1 MSSSFTSGR
10 LATSRWRSS
19 PCAAAR
25 VSLRVASGR
34 PSLQAAISLA
44 SSCSS
49 VSLVMSTESTLATDL
64 KWGISNTAPDRP
76 GHRFIPCSR
85 SRTFSRYSL
94 PSSAAPHSSWVVF
107 VAASSFSRLFSKV
120 VISLRTPTSSCWAC
134 RTLSMR
140 SERSWWSGGR
150 AVSSSACTVASQ
162 VSSLQVASLVSTN
175 SSMVM
180 YACLHA
186 SSSFFLS
193 FSHSLGPNVT
203 VESNFCSLTFSSDGT
218 YSFGGSWDSCR
229 ADSSGRLSRPARH
242 SCSARELAT
251 TRRVASAAPVVAFM
265 PNNSIWCRP
274 RRACFTTV

>member
-1 MSSSFTSGR
+1 MSCSFTSGR

-25 VSLRVASGR
+25 VSLRVSSGS
-34 PSLQAAISLA
+34 PSLHAAISLA
-44 SSCSS
+44 SSSSS
-49 VSLVMSTESTLATDL
+49 VSLVMSTDMTLATDL

-76 GHRFIPCSR
+76 GHRFMPSSR

-94 PSSAAPHSSWVVF
+94 PSSAVPHSSWVVF
-107 VAASSFSRLFSKV
+107 VAASSFSRLFSRV

-162 VSSLQVASLVSTN
+162 VSSLHVASLVSTN

-180 YACLHA
+180 YACLQA
-186 SSSFFLS
+186 SSNFFLS
-193 FSHSLGPNVT
+193 RSHSLGPKVT
-203 VESNFCSLTFSSDGT
+203 VESNF
-218 YSFGGSWDSCR
+218 
-229 ADSSGRLSRPARH
+229 
-242 SCSARELAT
+242 
-251 TRRVASAAPVVAFM
+251 
-265 PNNSIWCRP
+265 
-274 RRACFTTV
+274 